1 MVDLQLRWLGHAGF
15 RLEAEKIVYIDPFQL
30 RTQHADAD
38 IVICSHEHYDHC
50 SLEDIKKVI
59 TPQSILV
66 CPADCLS
73 KFKKLVVQNIVPIEP
88 FQELTV
94 KGVRITAIPAYNV
107 NKFRVPGHPF
117 HPKENAWVGLIVELG
132 GKKIYHSGDTDKIP
146 EMAQLK
152 DIDIAFMAVG
162 GTYTMTWQEAVEAV
176 LLFHPKKAIPM
187 HYGSIVGSVEDAIN
201 FKNAVVKHKIAS
213 DVLSTFM

>member
-1 MVDLQLRWLGHAGF
+1 MVDFQLRWLGHAGF
-15 RLEAEKIVYIDPFQL
+15 RFEAEKIVYIDPFQL
-30 RTQHADAD
+30 RTQCADAD

-59 TPQSILV
+59 TPNSILV

-73 KFKKLVVQNIVPIEP
+73 KFKKLVVQNIIPIEP

-94 KGVRITAIPAYNV
+94 KGVRISAIPAYNI
-107 NKFRVPGHPF
+107 NKFRAPGHPF

-132 GKKIYHSGDTDKIP
+132 GKKVYHSGDTDKIP
-146 EMAQLK
+146 EMTQLK
-152 DIDIAFMAVG
+152 DIDIALMAVG
-162 GTYTMTWQEAVEAV
+162 GTYTMTAQEAAEAV

-187 HYGSIVGSVEDAIN
+187 HYGSIVGSVQDAIN
-201 FKNAVVKHKIAS
+201 FKNAVVKHKIQS
-213 DVLSTFM
+213 EVLSTFM